1 MIESLPAGHAQSR
14 AAHILR
20 AMSLV
25 VQKYGGTSVG
35 DAERI
40 SSVARRVVET
50 RKAGNDVVVV
60 VSAMGQT
67 TDDLIALATHVSSRP
82 GGREMD
88 MLLTA
93 GERISMALL
102 AMAIRDLGVEAASLT
117 GSQAGILTDSVHGGA
132 KITAIRGDR
141 VRQYLDE
148 GLVVIVAGFQG
159 VDPESRD
166 VTTLGRG
173 GSDATAVAL
182 AAALEADVCEV
193 YTDVDGVFSADP
205 RLVGTA
211 RKLDEVS
218 YEDML
223 ELAGAGA
230 GVLMA
235 RSVEFARRF
244 GIPVHVRSSF
254 HDRPGTWI
262 KEDAMEQTVITG
274 VAHDTSEAK
283 VTVHGVPD
291 QPGIAAKL
299 FGALAAEDIDVDM
312 IVQNVSTEGQTD
324 ISFTVPKEYLDA
336 ARAAAEGVLPE
347 LQAKGVDV
355 DPSIAKVSLV
365 GAGMRNHPGVAA
377 DMFKVLSEH
386 GINISMISTSAIR
399 ISCVIEAGRVE
410 EAVRALHGYYL
421 PAEEA
426 VV

>member
-1 MIESLPAGHAQSR
+1 MAR
-14 AAHILR
+14 
-20 AMSLV
+20 V
-25 VQKYGGTSVG
+25 VQKYGGTSLS

-40 SSVARRVVET
+40 NSVARRVVEA

-60 VSAMGQT
+60 VSAMGRT
-67 TDDLIALATHVSSRP
+67 TDDLIALARDVSSRP

-93 GERISMALL
+93 GERIAMALL
-102 AMAIRDLGVEAASLT
+102 AMAIGDLGVEAASLT
-117 GSQAGILTDSVHGGA
+117 GSQAGILTDSTHGGA

-159 VDPESRD
+159 VDPESKD

-182 AAALEADVCEV
+182 AAVLEAEQCEI
-193 YTDVDGVFSADP
+193 YTDVDGVFTADP
-205 RLVGTA
+205 RMVATA

-218 YEDML
+218 YEEML
-223 ELAGAGA
+223 ELAAAGA

-262 KEDAMEQTVITG
+262 KEEAMEQTVITG
-274 VAHDTSEAK
+274 VAHDVSEAK

-291 QPGIAAKL
+291 QPGIAGKL
-299 FGALAAEDIDVDM
+299 FGALADAEVNVDM
-312 IVQNVSTEGQTD
+312 IVQNVSTAGTTD
-324 ISFTVPKEYLDA
+324 ISFTVAEEHAEK
-336 ARAAAEGVLPE
+336 ARQSAEQLLPE
-347 LQAKGVDV
+347 LQAEGVDV
-355 DPSIAKVSLV
+355 DVKIAKVSLV
-365 GAGMRNHPGVAA
+365 GAGMRSHPGVAA
-377 DMFKVLSEH
+377 DMFRQLADH
-386 GINISMISTSAIR
+386 GINIQMISTSAIR
-399 ISCVIEAGRVE
+399 ISCVIDADSCE
-410 EAVRALHGYYL
+410 EAVKALHDFYL
-421 PAEEA
+421 PPDEPVSE
-426 VV
+426 VIG

>member
-1 MIESLPAGHAQSR
+1 
-14 AAHILR
+14 
-20 AMSLV
+20 MSLI

-40 SSVARRVVET
+40 AAVARRVVDT
-50 RKAGNDVVVV
+50 RKAGDDVVVV
-60 VSAMGQT
+60 VSAMGKT
-67 TDDLIALATHVSSRP
+67 TDELIELATTVSSRP

-102 AMAIRDLGVEAASLT
+102 AMAIGDLGVEAASLT

-132 KITAIRGDR
+132 RITGIRGDR
-141 VRQYLDE
+141 IRQYLDQ
-148 GLVVIVAGFQG
+148 GLVAIVAGFQG

-182 AAALEADVCEV
+182 AAALRADVCEI
-193 YTDVDGVFSADP
+193 YTDVDGVFTADP

-235 RSVEFARRF
+235 RSVEFGRRF
-244 GIPVHVRSSF
+244 GIPIHVRSSF
-254 HDRPGTWI
+254 HDGDGTWI
-262 KEDAMEQTVITG
+262 KENAMEQTVITG

-299 FGALAAEDIDVDM
+299 FGALAAQDIDVDM
-312 IVQNVSTEGQTD
+312 IVQNVSTAGHTD
-324 ISFTVPKEYLDA
+324 ISFTVSKEVLA
-336 ARAAAEGVLPE
+336 KAQAAAEQVSPDLD
-347 LQAKGVDV
+347 ATGVDV

-399 ISCVIEAGRVE
+399 ISCVIDADRCDEAVQALHSHYLPSE
-410 EAVRALHGYYL
+410 EAVS
-421 PAEEA
+421 
-426 VV
+426 

>member
-1 MIESLPAGHAQSR
+1 MPLI
-14 AAHILR
+14 
-20 AMSLV
+20 

-40 SSVARRVVET
+40 SDVARRVVET

-82 GGREMD
+82 SGRELD

-117 GSQAGILTDSVHGGA
+117 GSQAGILTDSAHGEA

-141 VRQYLDE
+141 VRQYLDD
-148 GLVVIVAGFQG
+148 GMVVIVAGFQG

-173 GSDATAVAL
+173 GSDATAVAM
-182 AAALEADVCEV
+182 AAALEADVCEI
-193 YTDVDGVFSADP
+193 YTDVDGVFTADP

-223 ELAGAGA
+223 ELAAAGA

-254 HDRPGTWI
+254 HDGQGTWI

-299 FGALAAEDIDVDM
+299 FGALAAEAIDVDM
-312 IVQNVSTEGQTD
+312 IVQNVSTAGHTD
-324 ISFTVPKEYLDA
+324 ISFTVPVEHLEKAREA
-336 ARAAAEGVLPE
+336 ADRVAPE
-347 LQAKGVDV
+347 LEANGVDV
-355 DPSIAKVSLV
+355 DPDIAKVSLV

-377 DMFKVLSEH
+377 DMFRVLSEH
-386 GINISMISTSAIR
+386 SINISMISTSAIR
-399 ISCVIEAGRVE
+399 ISCVIEAARCD
-410 EAVRALHGYYL
+410 EAVQALHDYYL
-421 PAEEA
+421 PAEA
-426 VV
+426 AT